1 MWRLLLE
8 MWHKCA
14 TTGKLG
20 MEAMYDKNGFP
31 PPKHAPLRVV
41 PMWYQHLREG
51 ARLNACEAYT
61 YGGEI
66 SQRGAQTLYANTSVV
81 EVREK
86 SRAPT
91 SKRGGGARGHV

>member
-41 PMWYQHLREG
+41 PMWYHNLFE
-51 ARLNACEAYT
+51 
-61 YGGEI
+61 
-66 SQRGAQTLYANTSVV
+66 VV
-81 EVREK
+81 LLKTHE
-86 SRAPT
+86 T
-91 SKRGGGARGHV
+91 